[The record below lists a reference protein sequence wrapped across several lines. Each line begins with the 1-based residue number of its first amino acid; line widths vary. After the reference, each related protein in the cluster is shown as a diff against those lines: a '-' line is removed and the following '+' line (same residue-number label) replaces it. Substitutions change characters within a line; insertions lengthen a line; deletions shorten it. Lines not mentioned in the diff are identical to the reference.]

1 MDSIID
7 IIFAAC
13 CGIMYGMG
21 DLFGQTYEFVNVILF
36 CYVEPALT
44 VLMALVALY
53 VLLKGPFYREVGE
66 FFKWLAIAVGI
77 ITFVL
82 FIASGI
88 HALHVTDVMHMD
100 SSQMDALFSK
110 VYQADPNPFI
120 HKAYKWTY
128 DWLIEHSSKGAEYA
142 RLNLLVYILFMPSL
156 IITSII
162 ICSKSER
169 PQNKRSI

>member
-7 IIFAAC
+7 FIFAAC

-36 CYVEPALT
+36 CFAEPILT
-44 VLMALVALY
+44 VLMVLAALF
-53 VLLKGPFYREVGE
+53 VLLKGPFYREVGKI
-66 FFKWLAIAVGI
+66 FKWLAIAVGI

-82 FIASGI
+82 LIASGI
-88 HALHVTDVMHMD
+88 HALHVTDIMHMD
-100 SSQMDALFSK
+100 SFQMDTLISK
-110 VYQADPNPFI
+110 VYRADPNPFI

-128 DWLIEHSSKGAEYA
+128 DWLIEHSSKGTEYA

-156 IITSII
+156 IFTSMM
-162 ICSKSER
+162 ICSNSER